1 MNLKNILNNNDTE
14 VLLKKTPEGGTFLSV
29 RDGEGNSRVKIKGWI
44 SLQDLLLLL
53 GEASSTKAPL
63 PESPAPVEPKV
74 FNTLEED
81 PDVRELFGSLLEDSD
96 TPSEPLP
103 DRTLFSETALDL
115 ILQGEAEA
123 PWEIQDEDGNYL
135 FGSSL
140 PGEIRKWFRSRFARK
155 SPLNL
160 IFCGQEIRIVPRLTR
175 SDLDILIRE
184 SLIGGN
190 PLRARALGNTSSLVS
205 RKPWEIRKWFS
216 PRFNAVNPYFVVVND
231 HEYLLWEKHPPYD
244 PNLLY

>member
-44 SLQDLLLLL
+44 SLPDLLLLL
-53 GEASSTKAPL
+53 GEASSTQAPL
-63 PESPAPVEPKV
+63 LESPAPVEPKI

-96 TPSEPLP
+96 TPSEW
-103 DRTLFSETALDL
+103 TLFSEAALDL
-115 ILQGEAEA
+115 ILQEKAEA
-123 PWEIQDEDGNYL
+123 PLEIRDEDGNYL
-135 FGSSL
+135 FGSS
-140 PGEIRKWFRSRFARK
+140 PGGIRKWFRSRFARK

-160 IFCGQEIRIVPRLTR
+160 IFCGQKIRIVPRLTR